1 MEMRPTLAKLNLTIG
16 DTNLALESE
25 ILEFESETNLV
36 SGRDTLNLENNSLL
50 QCVTFVIINQIST
63 CK

>member
-36 SGRDTLNLENNSLL
+36 FGLETLNSENSP
-50 QCVTFVIINQIST
+50 FRAI
-63 CK
+63 

>member
-36 SGRDTLNLENNSLL
+36 FGRETLNSENSP
-50 QCVTFVIINQIST
+50 FRAI
-63 CK
+63 